1 MSFYSNPKKR
11 SFWLCFAF
19 ISLILIVS
27 CGPRGSDSS
36 GEDSIELTLSAAA
49 SLKDALENIET
60 IYEEENP
67 NISLTLNL
75 ASSGSLRQQIEQGA
89 PVDIL
94 ISAAPVHLNTL
105 QEKGLIVTET
115 RRDLL
120 KNTMVLI
127 VPKNNPASLK
137 SFQDLSNGSYQQI
150 SLGEPESV
158 PAGKYA
164 KEILTNLGIFDKIEA
179 KIVYA
184 KDVRQV
190 LSYVATGNVDAGIV
204 YQTDAKISDAVTI
217 VETAADNTHSPI
229 VYPLAVIQGTKH
241 PQAAQELINFM
252 FSSEAKAVFEK
263 YGFSPLEKS
272 GESEK

>member
-1 MSFYSNPKKR
+1 MRTYTKQKKWPWGL
-11 SFWLCFAF
+11 FLLLV
-19 ISLILIVS
+19 SLILTVS
-27 CGPRGSDSS
+27 CSPGANES
-36 GEDSIELTLSAAA
+36 EESIELTLSAAA
-49 SLKDALENIET
+49 SLKDAMENIET
-60 IYEEENP
+60 IYEQQNP

-89 PVDIL
+89 PVDVF
-94 ISAAPVHLNTL
+94 ISAAPGHVNTL
-105 QEKGLIVTET
+105 QEKGLIVEET

-127 VPKNNPASLK
+127 APKDNPASIN
-137 SFQDLSNGSYQQI
+137 SFQDLSTANYQQI
-150 SLGEPESV
+150 SIGEPESV

-164 KEILTNLGIFDKIEA
+164 KEVLTNLGIFEEVEA

-204 YQTDAKISDAVTI
+204 YRTDASISDAVTI

-229 VYPLAVIQGTKH
+229 VYPIAVIEGTKNIE
-241 PQAAQELINFM
+241 AAKELINFL
-252 FSSEAKAVFEK
+252 FGSDAKAVFEK
-263 YGFSPLEKS
+263 YGFSAINN
-272 GESEK
+272 